1 MSESGANARL
11 SRVVAWMPAFACL
24 AAVLL
29 ALIGP
34 SAQAETTAPTYA
46 GAPAASGTA
55 SATTLAPP
63 DHAALPLEWM
73 PPGANVSRE
82 PSLAVFPRQT
92 MTIRFNHAKHVK
104 GLKQSCKACHAEA
117 YASTSASDRLLPDP
131 IKTCDRCH
139 DVDHTNRAAV
149 KAGTDSGGQ
158 CSHCHLG
165 GADRQGRV
173 ARFVIPNAN
182 LHFNHKKH
190 LDRNIGCAQC
200 HGQVGEIEQAT
211 RDQLPRMAGCLTCH
225 DMSGAARGDAKSEC
239 STCHLTNP
247 DNTMKTRFGGET
259 LEPPAWLH
267 SAGHGA
273 DWLTRHK
280 AVAANDSA
288 FCGSC
293 HTSSDCTNCHDGKVR
308 PRDVHPNDW
317 LSMHAQAARQD
328 SPRCVS
334 CHQLQTFCADCHR
347 RVGVARDAP
356 SGNRAI
362 GMRFHPPPSEWTNAP
377 RGRGHHAW
385 EAERNLNACVSCH
398 TERDC
403 TTCHATRGLNGG
415 QGVSP
420 HPINFGSKCNLAFQR
435 NPRSCLVCH
444 QQDDRSLGRC
454 R

>member
-1 MSESGANARL
+1 MSEAAAPSARL
-11 SRVVAWMPAFACL
+11 SRVVAWMPALACL
-24 AAVLL
+24 AALLL
-29 ALIGP
+29 ALVEP
-34 SAQAETTAPTYA
+34 SAQAETPPADA
-46 GAPAASGTA
+46 GAPEAS
-55 SATTLAPP
+55 SETTS
-63 DHAALPLEWM
+63 ALPPSHTAIAWL
-73 PPGANVSRE
+73 PPGANVSSE
-82 PSLAVFPRQT
+82 PSPAVFPPQT
-92 MTIRFNHAKHVK
+92 LTIRFNHEKHVK
-104 GLKQSCKACHAEA
+104 GLKQGCKTCHAEA
-117 YASTSASDRLLPDP
+117 YTSGSAADRLLPSP
-131 IKTCDRCH
+131 AKTCDGCH
-139 DVDHTNRAAV
+139 DVDHAARTAV
-149 KAGTDSGGQ
+149 KAGASPDGQ
-158 CSHCHLG
+158 CSYCHVG
-165 GADRQGRV
+165 DADAQGRV
-173 ARFVIPNAN
+173 APLVMPRPN
-182 LHFNHKKH
+182 LRFNHKKH

-200 HGQVGEIEQAT
+200 HGQVGEVEQAT
-211 RDQLPRMAGCLTCH
+211 RDQLPRMAGCFTCH
-225 DMSGAARGDAKSEC
+225 NLSGAARGDAKGEC

-247 DNTMKTRFGGET
+247 NGTLKTSFATGAM
-259 LEPPAWLH
+259 EPPAWLH

-293 HTSSDCTNCHDGKVR
+293 HTASECTDCHDGKVR
-308 PRDVHPNDW
+308 PRDIHPNDW

-377 RGRGHHAW
+377 RGPGHHAW
-385 EAERNLNACVSCH
+385 EASRNLNACVSCH

-403 TTCHATRGLNGG
+403 TTCHATKGLNGG

-420 HPINFGSKCNLAFQR
+420 HPLGFVSKCRLALER
-435 NPRSCLVCH
+435 NPRPCLVCH
-444 QQDDRSLGRC
+444 QAGDRNLSSC